1 MALADLLS
9 HDEQLCAQRGVRL
22 TPQRRQVLKIIMQ
35 SSSPLGA
42 YDILQKMNPP
52 AAPPT
57 VYRALDF
64 LLQQGLVHRLATL
77 QAYLVCDHPDASH
90 QSQFL
95 ICSECGLV
103 KEMEDS
109 NIQQSLDLAASQ
121 EGFSCSNE
129 VVEIMGCCEQCAGAE
144 S

>member
-1 MALADLLS
+1 MAVRDLLL
-9 HDEQLCAQRGVRL
+9 HDEQLCTQRGVRL

-35 SSSPLGA
+35 SPSPVGA
-42 YDILQKMNPP
+42 YDILQKMDPP

-95 ICSECGLV
+95 ICSECGSV

-109 NIQQSLDLAASQ
+109 NIQQSLDLAASL
-121 EGFSCSNE
+121 EGFSCSKE

-144 S
+144 P